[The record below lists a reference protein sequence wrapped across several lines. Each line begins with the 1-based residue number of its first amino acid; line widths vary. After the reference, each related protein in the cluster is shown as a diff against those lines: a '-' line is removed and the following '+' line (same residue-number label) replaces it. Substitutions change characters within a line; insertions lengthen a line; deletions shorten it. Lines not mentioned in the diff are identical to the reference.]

1 MSKPRSKSAATR
13 HHILQQSAIIFNR
26 QGFAGASMAD
36 LMKATGLKKGGIYN
50 HFKSK
55 DELALTAFEQV
66 FTQMG
71 ARYRQA
77 LRSHR
82 HAVDRLQAMLQ
93 TFPFREYEQSDDPL
107 LRGGCPLL
115 NLAIE
120 SDDTHPALRAKV
132 AAALGEWQSLIKSVV
147 QKGIERQEVR
157 SEIQPEQVATVV
169 IATLEGGVMLVKLY
183 DDVTFLESVIEHLEG
198 YLEGLRVAGSGMEED
213 EQGE

>member
-1 MSKPRSKSAATR
+1 
-13 HHILQQSAIIFNR
+13 
-26 QGFAGASMAD
+26 MAD

-55 DELALTAFEQV
+55 DELALTAFDQV
-66 FTQMG
+66 FAQMG

-77 LRSHR
+77 LRSHH
-82 HAVDRLQAMLQ
+82 HAVDRLQTMLQ
-93 TFPFREYEQSDDPL
+93 TFPFRDYEQSDDPL

-132 AAALGEWQSLIKSVV
+132 AAALGEWQSLIKRVV

-157 SEIQPEQVATVV
+157 PDVQPDQVATVV
-169 IATLEGGVMLVKLY
+169 IATLEGGIMLVKLY
-183 DDVTFLESVIEHLEG
+183 DDVIFLESVIEHLGG
-198 YLEGLRVAGSGMEED
+198 YLEGLRVVGNDG
-213 EQGE
+213 